1 MVKPSR
7 SSPRNKAAHLKAF
20 LALAVL
26 FCGFGM
32 ISATRV
38 MAKTP
43 LLSTLLQVFY
53 VAKEWTRTT
62 KAMGMK
68 E

>member
-1 MVKPSR
+1 
-7 SSPRNKAAHLKAF
+7 

-53 VAKEWTRTT
+53 VDKEWTRTT